1 VRFSQ
6 IKSNRVIMPFR
17 KLLIPV
23 APTAKTESTA
33 PAPLSEVPG
42 ETPSVPARRSLWRT
56 GLLLTTSAALG
67 GIAVAI
73 WNRRTLA
80 HMRQQSDV
88 QDERSK
94 PAHGGP
100 KQEGIGL

>member
-1 VRFSQ
+1 
-6 IKSNRVIMPFR
+6 MPFR
-17 KLLIPV
+17 KLPV
-23 APTAKTESTA
+23 PIASTAKMESTA
-33 PAPLSEVPG
+33 PAPLMEVLG
-42 ETPSVPARRSLWRT
+42 ETPSVPARRSFWRT

-88 QDERSK
+88 QDEAR
-94 PAHGGP
+94 
-100 KQEGIGL
+100 

>member
-1 VRFSQ
+1 
-6 IKSNRVIMPFR
+6 MPFR
-17 KLLIPV
+17 KLHIPV
-23 APTAKTESTA
+23 ASTAKMESTT
-33 PAPLSEVPG
+33 PEPLAEVPG
-42 ETPSVPARRSLWRT
+42 ETPSAPSRRSFWRT

-80 HMRQQSDV
+80 HMRHQSDV

-94 PAHGGP
+94 RARGGP
-100 KQEGIGL
+100 QQ

>member
-1 VRFSQ
+1 
-6 IKSNRVIMPFR
+6 MPFR
-17 KLLIPV
+17 KLLIPI
-23 APTAKTESTA
+23 ASTTKMETTT
-33 PAPLSEVPG
+33 PAPFVEAPG
-42 ETPSVPARRSLWRT
+42 ETPSAPPRRSFWRT

-88 QDERSK
+88 QDEHAKR
-94 PAHGGP
+94 ARGGP
-100 KQEGIGL
+100 

>member
-1 VRFSQ
+1 
-6 IKSNRVIMPFR
+6 MPFR
-17 KLLIPV
+17 KPLIPV
-23 APTAKTESTA
+23 ASTAKMESTT
-33 PAPLSEVPG
+33 PEPLVEVPG
-42 ETPSVPARRSLWRT
+42 EAPSAPARRSFWRT

-94 PAHGGP
+94 RAHGGP
-100 KQEGIGL
+100 